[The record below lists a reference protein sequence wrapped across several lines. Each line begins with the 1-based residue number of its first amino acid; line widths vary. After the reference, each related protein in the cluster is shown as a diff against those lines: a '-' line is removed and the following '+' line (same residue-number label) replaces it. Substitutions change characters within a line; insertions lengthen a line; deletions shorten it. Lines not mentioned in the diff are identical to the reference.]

1 MRALRARV
9 IKFSVDGFWLLPAGA
24 FEAPGAPVALVSV
37 GQESGDLGDGVAGGA
52 VSEFHVLPVPLEV
65 RGVCF
70 RPTTASASRPGT
82 LSGSVN
88 RYSRGF
94 ETV

>member
-9 IKFSVDGFWLLPAGA
+9 IKFSVDGFWLLHTGA

-52 VSEFHVLPVPLEV
+52 VSEFHLLPVL
-65 RGVCF
+65 
-70 RPTTASASRPGT
+70 
-82 LSGSVN
+82 
-88 RYSRGF
+88 
-94 ETV
+94 